1 VKRDVTLIALNDSE
15 TLVLA
20 SDNSGGIGLKDMDMV
35 KTPYDVVAYYGF
47 RVAVMECI
55 ASGGAPI
62 SVILHNFCGDDP
74 WKDLVCGI
82 EKGLQEL
89 GLTNIPITGS
99 TESNFS
105 LLQSALGMIVI
116 GKRDRVIPE
125 ETILLDQMEFAVIG
139 SPLVGEEVLNKV
151 GEVLPLSLFQLLC
164 RLDHVVI
171 LPVGSKGVLHEL
183 KVMLGEEG
191 HSDSSITCEV
201 DLLKTSGP
209 STCILIAF
217 PPALESTIR
226 KQASK
231 LYHPLTWCQALQ
243 KDNCP

>member
-1 VKRDVTLIALNDSE
+1 VKRDVTLITLNDSE

-183 KVMLGEEG
+183 KVMLGEG
-191 HSDSSITCEV
+191 GLSDSSITCEV

-231 LYHPLTWCQALQ
+231 LYHPLTWCQAPQ
-243 KDNCP
+243 KDNGP

>member
-1 VKRDVTLIALNDSE
+1 ME
-15 TLVLA
+15 G
-20 SDNSGGIGLKDMDMV
+20 SGMWNRE
-35 KTPYDVVAYYGF
+35 
-47 RVAVMECI
+47 RVARTWTQNV
-55 ASGGAPI
+55 
-62 SVILHNFCGDDP
+62 
-74 WKDLVCGI
+74 
-82 EKGLQEL
+82 
-89 GLTNIPITGS
+89 PITGS

-183 KVMLGEEG
+183 KG
-191 HSDSSITCEV
+191 HAWRRGTFRFLHYVRSRFTQNFWPINMHTDR
-201 DLLKTSGP
+201 LPTS
-209 STCILIAF
+209 T
-217 PPALESTIR
+217 
-226 KQASK
+226 
-231 LYHPLTWCQALQ
+231 
-243 KDNCP
+243 

>member
-1 VKRDVTLIALNDSE
+1 MKRDITVIALNDSE

-62 SVILHNFCGDDP
+62 SVVLHNFCGDEP

-89 GLTNIPITGS
+89 GLTNVPITGS

-125 ETILLDQMEFAVIG
+125 ETILLDQMKFAVIG
-139 SPLVGEEVLNKV
+139 SPLVGEEVLNKE
-151 GEVLPLSLFQLLC
+151 GEVLPLSLFQFTLS
-164 RLDHVVI
+164 
-171 LPVGSKGVLHEL
+171 VGSCGYFTCRVKRGSTRVKGHAWRRGTFRFLHYVRSRFTQNFWPINMHTDRL
-183 KVMLGEEG
+183 P
-191 HSDSSITCEV
+191 
-201 DLLKTSGP
+201 TS
-209 STCILIAF
+209 T
-217 PPALESTIR
+217 
-226 KQASK
+226 
-231 LYHPLTWCQALQ
+231 
-243 KDNCP
+243 

>member
-1 VKRDVTLIALNDSE
+1 MKRDVTLIALNDSE

-62 SVILHNFCGDDP
+62 SVVLHNFCGDEP

-89 GLTNIPITGS
+89 GLTNVPITGS

-116 GKRDRVIPE
+116 GKRGRVIPE
-125 ETILLDQMEFAVIG
+125 ETILLDQMRFAVIG
-139 SPLVGEEVLNKV
+139 SPLVGNEVLNKE
-151 GEVLPLSLFQLLC
+151 GEVLPLSLFHWLC
-164 RLDHVVI
+164 QLDHVVI
-171 LPVGSKGVLHEL
+171 LPVGSKGILHEL
-183 KVMLGEEG
+183 KVMLGEG
-191 HSDSSITCEV
+191 GFCDSSITC
-201 DLLKTSGP
+201 
-209 STCILIAF
+209 
-217 PPALESTIR
+217 
-226 KQASK
+226 
-231 LYHPLTWCQALQ
+231 
-243 KDNCP
+243 